1 MVLRKISNIKMLQ
14 PMKTFKSMITIDLI
28 FTQISLSHLEVTIMN
43 RVILMIIIIRNRNNN
58 RMNSDMIMDSILLRA
73 TITIILSRKT
83 MAYDEGLGYSQF
95 REGRLRYGFDYLEL
109 EMMYLIL
116 FSLVLKSLFIFVAFL
131 LTSSTQ
137 NILELVSIS

>member
-83 MAYDEGLGYSQF
+83 MAYDEGLGYS
-95 REGRLRYGFDYLEL
+95 
-109 EMMYLIL
+109 
-116 FSLVLKSLFIFVAFL
+116 
-131 LTSSTQ
+131 
-137 NILELVSIS
+137 